1 MSILNWPDHLR
12 AAGIRVQEHNNWRN
26 NRPLGNL
33 PDRPK
38 VIWHHDASPV
48 GPSPGALDWI
58 INAYNRQDASA
69 QIWVSYDGVWHFIGS
84 GVAWHTGA
92 VLPGMP
98 DNYSAVGVETDE
110 TTGEVW
116 SSALLDSLRRGT
128 AAIMAAEGMDPDTYL
143 HFHKTICK
151 PPGRKSDPEGLDLGS
166 ERQTVRAYMSG
177 RTPNPGKPTPS
188 DPNNAAPGGA
198 DPKDWWDEM
207 SDSEKAQLLA
217 DVAEIKKRLRGSEPT
232 IDSLQALAMGLDAA
246 NRQITTLSGA
256 VQDVQDRVRGP
267 KDRPWDQF
275 QELGRRI
282 DGLSPKA

>member
-12 AAGIRVQEHNNWRN
+12 AAGIQVQEHNNWRN

-38 VIWHHDASPV
+38 IVWHHDASPV

-69 QIWVSYDGVWHFIGS
+69 QIWVGYDGIWHFVGS
-84 GVAWHTGA
+84 GIAWHTGA

-98 DNYSAVGVETDE
+98 DNYSAVGIETDE
-110 TTGEVW
+110 TTGETW

-128 AAIMAAEGMDPDTYL
+128 AAIMAAEGMDPDSYL

-166 ERQTVRAYMSG
+166 ERRTVRGYMAG
-177 RTPNPGKPTPS
+177 GNPSPAKPTPTP
-188 DPNNAAPGGA
+188 DPEKAAPGGA
-198 DPKDWWDEM
+198 DPKEEDDDVYKVVRCGEIDYAYRAGDIFQIE
-207 SDSEKAQLLA
+207 SPDHYFFLTYGGLITTPHGQAQK
-217 DVAEIKKRLRGSEPT
+217 VAQNYIDFLYGEATKYAKRLKE
-232 IDSLQALAMGLDAA
+232 
-246 NRQITTLSGA
+246 RQGN
-256 VQDVQDRVRGP
+256 
-267 KDRPWDQF
+267 
-275 QELGRRI
+275 
-282 DGLSPKA
+282 